1 MTENAAQNEAA
12 EPEAAESEPLV
23 RCWDCQEDVP
33 ESEIEKVSGNRDV
46 CSSCREDHWSECDE
60 CEDVLHNDDLTHTN
74 NDRDV
79 CERCLN
85 SYYTYSAL
93 ENEWIPDADCVT
105 AEDTR
110 ESVSEAY
117 AQDNWERDDDG
128 NWYQDGVPN
137 RSGLMDYTT
146 NIFDVR
152 DLPEPGHRL
161 VFGVELEMEPESDD
175 KEGQSDIVE
184 ALGAADPD
192 FILKSDGSLDYG
204 VELVTKPMTLEE
216 HKDWRWAD
224 VLRSVQSIACS
235 GAGTTR
241 CGMHVHINKAALSP
255 LLIGK
260 LLVFLNHD
268 CTDELVCMVAQ
279 RSSNGFCEKVSKEL
293 KDGGDVWGERR
304 SADRYERLNVTRAT
318 CEVRIF
324 RGNLRPE
331 RVLKNIEFC
340 HAAVA
345 FCRDVSM
352 QDVASPRAF
361 KDFLLKNRSIY
372 PELVRFLGEKKVPA
386 FATLVRETAKYKKP
400 EVRAEV

>member
-1 MTENAAQNEAA
+1 MSDNAAENETA
-12 EPEAAESEPLV
+12 EAQAAESEPLV
-23 RCWDCQEDVP
+23 RCWDCEEDVP

-161 VFGVELEMEPESDD
+161 VFGVELEMEPKSEDD
-175 KEGQSDIVE
+175 AGQREIVE
-184 ALGAADPD
+184 ALGGDDPD
-192 FILKSDGSLDYG
+192 FILKSDGSLRSG

-224 VLRSVQSIACS
+224 VLESVQGIAQS

-255 LLIGK
+255 LLLGK
-260 LLVFLNHD
+260 LLVFLNAD
-268 CTDELVCMVAQ
+268 YTDELICLIAQ
-279 RSSNGFCEKVSKEL
+279 RRGNGYCEKDCKRL
-293 KDGGDVWGERR
+293 NDGGRLWRYA
-304 SADRYERLNVTRAT
+304 SPDRYERLNVTRRT

-345 FCRDVSM
+345 FCRDASM
-352 QDVASPRAF
+352 KEVTSPRAF
-361 KDFLLKNRSIY
+361 KEFLLKNRSIY
-372 PELVRFLGEKKVPA
+372 PELVRFLAEKQVPA
-386 FATLVRETAKYKKP
+386 FAMLVRETAKYKKP